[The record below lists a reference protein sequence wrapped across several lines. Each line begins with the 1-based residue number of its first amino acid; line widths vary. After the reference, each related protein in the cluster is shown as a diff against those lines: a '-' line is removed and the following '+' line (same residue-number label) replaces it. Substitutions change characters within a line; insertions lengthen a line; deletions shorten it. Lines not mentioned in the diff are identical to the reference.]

1 MAVFSNSLRS
11 TKNIDYGE
19 GNRDEQNISN
29 CDIGMKEKE
38 ESNMNDSD

>member
-11 TKNIDYGE
+11 TKSIDYGG
-19 GNRDEQNISN
+19 GNRNEQDISN
-29 CDIGMKEKE
+29 WDIGMKVKE